1 MSDPQGATSHYLSR
15 LGVFDTTMVV
25 VGGIIGA
32 GIFLN
37 PAIVA
42 QRVHSTAFIL
52 TTWVLGGVIAPT
64 ARRAIHSCRRCSS
77 SLQCLSS

>member
-1 MSDPQGATSHYLSR
+1 MPDVNPAQ
-15 LGVFDTTMVV
+15 DTTSIPTAGYARKLGLFSATMMV

-42 QRVHSTAFIL
+42 QRVGTAAATML
-52 TTWVLGGVIAPT
+52 TWGIGALIAIVG
-64 ARRAIHSCRRCSS
+64 AFEIGRAHV
-77 SLQCLSS
+77 